1 MALKYRGVDYN
12 TNHKDGSVTTKTLTY
27 RGNVYSNLNPITGS
41 CRKEKIQETYRGV
54 KHEEVKT
61 FCA

>member
-1 MALKYRGVDYN
+1 MSLTYRGVDYN
-12 TNHKDGSVTTKTLTY
+12 TDHRDGSVIAKTLTY
-27 RGNVYSNLNPITGS
+27 RGNAYSNLHPTTGS
-41 CRKEKIQETYRGV
+41 CQKTRVRETYRGI